1 MASTLNVTEYL
12 EEGFALIE
20 DTEGTYLASKHTDSI
35 VDIPKVIPPVISTR
49 NCILVQSREAM
60 LT

>member
-20 DTEGTYLASKHTDSI
+20 DTEGTYLASKHTDAI
-35 VDIPKVIPPVISTR
+35 VDIPKVIPPVIPTR